1 MKFFERF
8 SILKPAGKP
17 AGATSSAEIKVDP
30 LDPARVS
37 VSFSG
42 NGGEGGDAPKLTAA
56 AESPRFRDALAA
68 TEGALRE
75 LDAALRAHRGALRD
89 ADGARLYR
97 AAGYLLELKREAA
110 ARRSRAKIKRAR
122 KSNAPEKK
130 TPSKKS

>member
-37 VSFSG
+37 FSVSG
-42 NGGEGGDAPKLTAA
+42 GGDDAAPKLTAA
-56 AESPRFRDALAA
+56 ADAPRFRDALAA

-75 LDAALRAHRGALRD
+75 LDSALRAHRGALRD

-97 AAGYLLELKREAA
+97 AAGHLLNLKREAA
-110 ARRSRAKIKRAR
+110 ARRSRAKIKRA
-122 KSNAPEKK
+122 
-130 TPSKKS
+130 

>member
-30 LDPARVS
+30 LDQSRVS
-37 VSFSG
+37 VSVFG
-42 NGGEGGDAPKLTAA
+42 NGGDGDAKRTAA

-68 TEGALRE
+68 TECALRE
-75 LDAALRAHRGALRD
+75 LDFALRAHRGALRD

-110 ARRSRAKIKRAR
+110 ARRSRAKTKRA
-122 KSNAPEKK
+122 
-130 TPSKKS
+130 

>member
-8 SILKPAGKP
+8 SILKPAG
-17 AGATSSAEIKVDP
+17 ATSSAEIKDDP

-37 VSFSG
+37 FSVS
-42 NGGEGGDAPKLTAA
+42 GGGVGAAPKLTAA

-75 LDAALRAHRGALRD
+75 LDAALRAHRGALCD

-110 ARRSRAKIKRAR
+110 ARRSRAKIKRA
-122 KSNAPEKK
+122 
-130 TPSKKS
+130 

>member
-1 MKFFERF
+1 MKFFDRF

-17 AGATSSAEIKVDP
+17 AGATSSAAIKVAP

-42 NGGEGGDAPKLTAA
+42 NGGEGGDAKRTAA

-97 AAGYLLELKREAA
+97 ATGHLLNLKREAA
-110 ARRSRAKIKRAR
+110 ARRSRAKVKRD
-122 KSNAPEKK
+122 
-130 TPSKKS
+130 

>member
-30 LDPARVS
+30 LDHSRVS

-42 NGGEGGDAPKLTAA
+42 NGGGGGDAAPKLTAA

-68 TEGALRE
+68 TECALRE
-75 LDAALRAHRGALRD
+75 LDAALRAHRGALCD

-97 AAGYLLELKREAA
+97 ATGHLLNLKREAA
-110 ARRSRAKIKRAR
+110 ARRSRAKIKRD
-122 KSNAPEKK
+122 
-130 TPSKKS
+130 

>member
-37 VSFSG
+37 VSA
-42 NGGEGGDAPKLTAA
+42 GGGGDDAAPKRTAA

-75 LDAALRAHRGALRD
+75 LDAALRAHRGALCD

-97 AAGYLLELKREAA
+97 AVGHLLNLKREAA
-110 ARRSRAKIKRAR
+110 ARRSRAKIKRA
-122 KSNAPEKK
+122 
-130 TPSKKS
+130 

>member
-30 LDPARVS
+30 LDPA
-37 VSFSG
+37 
-42 NGGEGGDAPKLTAA
+42 GGGGDGGDAKRTAS

-68 TEGALRE
+68 TECALRE

-110 ARRSRAKIKRAR
+110 ARRSRAKIKRA
-122 KSNAPEKK
+122 
-130 TPSKKS
+130 

>member
-8 SILKPAGKP
+8 SILKSAGKP
-17 AGATSSAEIKVDP
+17 AGATATVKVEP

-37 VSFSG
+37 FSA
-42 NGGEGGDAPKLTAA
+42 GGGGDGGDAKRTAA

-68 TEGALRE
+68 TECALRE

-110 ARRSRAKIKRAR
+110 ARRSRAKIKRA
-122 KSNAPEKK
+122 
-130 TPSKKS
+130 

>member
-1 MKFFERF
+1 MKFFDRF

-37 VSFSG
+37 FSVS
-42 NGGEGGDAPKLTAA
+42 GGGVGAAPKLTAA

-75 LDAALRAHRGALRD
+75 LDAALRAHRGAIRD
-89 ADGARLYR
+89 ADGVRLYR

-110 ARRSRAKIKRAR
+110 ARRSRAKVKRD
-122 KSNAPEKK
+122 
-130 TPSKKS
+130 

>member
-37 VSFSG
+37 FSVFG
-42 NGGEGGDAPKLTAA
+42 NGGGDAKLTAA
-56 AESPRFRDALAA
+56 ADAPRFRDALAA
-68 TEGALRE
+68 TEGALQE
-75 LDAALRAHRGALRD
+75 LDAALRAHRGALSD

-97 AAGYLLELKREAA
+97 ATGHLLNLKREAA
-110 ARRSRAKIKRAR
+110 ARRSRAKIKRA
-122 KSNAPEKK
+122 
-130 TPSKKS
+130 

>member
-30 LDPARVS
+30 LAPAL
-37 VSFSG
+37 VSFSVS
-42 NGGEGGDAPKLTAA
+42 GGGGDAAPKLTAA

-68 TEGALRE
+68 TECALRE

-110 ARRSRAKIKRAR
+110 ARRSRAKVKRD
-122 KSNAPEKK
+122 
-130 TPSKKS
+130 